1 MQSSKRAALGELGLA
16 GKHRLRAARPD
27 DLDALVALEN
37 TCFATDRF
45 SRRSYARA
53 LASPRAHLCVI
64 EAALGGAL
72 LAAGLIF
79 TRADSRAA
87 RLYSIASHP
96 KARGQGLGRRML
108 TALEATARKLGA
120 AEMRLEV
127 SVRNKAALA
136 LYRESGYVET
146 ARLKQYYEDGADAL
160 RLTKR
165 FPGPDRD

>member
-1 MQSSKRAALGELGLA
+1 LA
-16 GKHRLRAARPD
+16 GKHRLRVARPD

-37 TCFATDRF
+37 SCFATDRF
-45 SRRSYARA
+45 SRRSYSRA
-53 LASPRAHLCVI
+53 LCSPRAHLCVI
-64 EAALGGAL
+64 EAGSGAL
-72 LAAGLIF
+72 QAAGLIF
-79 TRADSRAA
+79 IRADSRAA

-96 KARGQGLGRRML
+96 KARGLGLGRRML
-108 TALEATARKLGA
+108 AALEAAARKLGA
-120 AEMRLEV
+120 REMRLEV

-146 ARLKQYYEDGADAL
+146 ARVRQYYEDGADAL